1 MFHVELRQFPHNHAR
16 FNLSDGEL
24 VALVDPWV
32 REQWVEMG
40 ERKWNRN
47 LASMKIVEGPE
58 LPVQKLSMGR
68 GWSTA
73 QREGEDVTERVMAA
87 AKAAMERAGQAP
99 GGNGAPGAAV
109 GSGRGGAAGDHSS
122 LGAQV
127 DPGGLARL
135 LGADAPRLLEAWQAA
150 AATSP
155 DLAPSESLALAERQL
170 SASGTSEV

>member
-16 FNLSDGEL
+16 FNLTDGEL

-40 ERKWNRN
+40 ERKWNCN

-68 GWSTA
+68 GWRTA

-87 AKAAMERAGQAP
+87 AKAAMEREGQGPAGH
-99 GGNGAPGAAV
+99 GGSV
-109 GSGRGGAAGDHSS
+109 AAGGPVADGA
-122 LGAQV
+122 LGDPAALSAQA
-127 DPGGLARL
+127 DPDWLASL
-135 LGADAPRLLEAWQAA
+135 LGADAPRLLEAWRAA
-150 AATSP
+150 AGASP

-170 SASGTSEV
+170 SSSDTSGA